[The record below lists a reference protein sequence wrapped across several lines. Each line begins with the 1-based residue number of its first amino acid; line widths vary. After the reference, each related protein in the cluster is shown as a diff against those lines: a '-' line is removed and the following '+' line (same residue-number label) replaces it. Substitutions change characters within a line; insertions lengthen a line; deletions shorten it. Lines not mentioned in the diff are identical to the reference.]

1 MMKWVIAAGVM
12 AATALGSA
20 GHAQTALRSETRKA
34 AEPGR
39 AVAPVAAEAVSI
51 SPRPDGMDLHVGRRL
66 MRITAL
72 DGDIVR
78 VRIGL
83 AGTLPADESWA
94 VLQSAR
100 RTSAKVRA
108 VANGFA
114 AGSLVVTAD
123 PATGRLSVTDTSGRL
138 LYREAETPS
147 ARDGSG
153 FQLVQQM
160 PEDAHYFGLG
170 DKTGPLDRRGQA
182 FTLWNT
188 DSYGFQESTDPIY
201 KSIPFFVQVSNDG
214 HASGLL
220 MDNNWRSFFDFG
232 RTDRGLLRFG
242 AESGPID
249 YYILAGPTTK
259 DVVERYARLTG
270 PSPLPPSWSLGFQ
283 QSRWSYMSAAEV
295 RDIAAHHRKDGIPL
309 DTIYLDIDYQD
320 RSRPFTVNA
329 KTFPD
334 LPGLARDLKGE
345 GIRLVAITD
354 LHIADAPNQGY
365 TPFDSGMAGDQFVK
379 NAAGRLYVA
388 NVWPGASVFPDFTR
402 AKTRDWWGSL
412 YKGFVGDGIAGFW
425 NDMNEP
431 AVFDVATKT
440 MPLDNRHRIEEPG
453 FATRTAT
460 HAEIHNVYGME
471 NSRAT
476 YEGLLK
482 LSPNER
488 PFVLTRASY
497 AGGQRYAA
505 TWTGDNSSSWNHL
518 RLSVSQLV
526 NLGMSGFAWSGADVG
541 GFAGVP
547 TADLL
552 TRWIEIAAFQPI
564 FRDHSAAGTP
574 HQEVWVHGPQQE
586 AIRKR
591 YIEARYR
598 LMPYFY
604 AVADETAR
612 TGLPMMRPVFMT
624 YPEALTASCDTSGDF
639 LVGDRLLVAPPNTPE
654 SPESYNI
661 CLPKGGWY
669 DYWTGGLAPAK
680 PYEAPKLDRLPVY
693 VRAGTILPRQPLV
706 QSTMETPNGPLE
718 LAVYAGPNCAG
729 TLYADDGH
737 SLDYQRGVFL
747 RQQLSCT
754 MTPKGLTLAFAK
766 REGSWKPWWKTMTV
780 SVYGWKGLPHAS
792 LGGRDLPA
800 SVDAGGVLHVTL
812 PDQPGAASVVI
823 GG

>member
-1 MMKWVIAAGVM
+1 MRFAMLAGV
-12 AATALGSA
+12 AAVAFGSA
-20 GHAQTALRSETRKA
+20 AMAQVTPPAETKKA

-39 AVAPVAAEAVSI
+39 SVASAPVESVSI
-51 SPRPDGMDLHVGRRL
+51 TPRADGMELHIGKRL
-66 MRITAL
+66 VQITAL
-72 DGDIVR
+72 EGDIVR
-78 VRIGL
+78 VRVGL
-83 AGTLPADESWA
+83 GGVLPADESWA
-94 VLQSAR
+94 VPQAVRQASV
-100 RTSAKVRA
+100 KVRA

-123 PATGRLSVTDTSGRL
+123 PMTGRLIVADGAGRSV
-138 LYREAETPS
+138 YREASVPS
-147 ARDGSG
+147 VRDGDG

-182 FTLWNT
+182 FTLWDT
-188 DSYGFQESTDPIY
+188 DAFGFQESTDPIY
-201 KSIPFFVQVSNDG
+201 KSIPFVLQVSNDG

-220 MDNNWRSFFDFG
+220 MDNTWRSFFDFG

-242 AESGPID
+242 SENGPID

-259 DVVERYARLTG
+259 DVVQRYAKLTG
-270 PSPLPPSWSLGFQ
+270 PSPLPPLWALGFQ
-283 QSRWSYMSAAEV
+283 QSRYSYMSAVEV
-295 RDIAAHHRKDGIPL
+295 RDIAGHYRRDRVPL
-309 DTIYLDIDYQD
+309 DVLYLDIAYQD
-320 RSRPFTVNA
+320 RNRPFTVDG

-334 LPGLARDLKGE
+334 LPGLVKDLKGQ
-345 GIRLVAITD
+345 GIRLVTITD
-354 LHIADAPNQGY
+354 LHIAAAPHQGY
-365 TPFDSGMAGDQFVK
+365 VPYDTGMAGDDFVK
-379 NAAGRLYVA
+379 NAAGNLYVA
-388 NVWPGASVFPDFTR
+388 PVWPGPSVFPDFTR
-402 AKTRDWWGSL
+402 AKTRDWWGGL
-412 YKGFVGDGIAGFW
+412 YKGFVTDGVAGFW

-431 AVFDVATKT
+431 AVFDTPTKT

-482 LSPNER
+482 LAPDER

-505 TWTGDNSSSWNHL
+505 TWTGDNTSSWNHL
-518 RLSVSQLV
+518 RLSVSQIV
-526 NLGMSGFAWSGADVG
+526 NLGLSGFAWSGADVG

-547 TADLL
+547 SADLL
-552 TRWIEIAAFQPI
+552 TRWIEVAAFQPI
-564 FRDHSAAGTP
+564 FRDHTTIGTP
-574 HQEVWVHGPQQE
+574 HQEVWVHGPQHE
-586 AIRKR
+586 AIRRR

-598 LMPYFY
+598 LMPYLY

-612 TGLPMMRPVFMT
+612 TGLPMMRPLFMT
-624 YPEALTASCDTSGDF
+624 YPEALTASCDTSNDF
-639 LVGDRLLVAPPNTPE
+639 LVGDRLLVAPPNQPE
-654 SPESYNI
+654 SPESYDI

-669 DYWTGGLAPAK
+669 DYWTGQAAPARVHET
-680 PYEAPKLDRLPVY
+680 PQLDRLPVY
-693 VRAGTILPRQPLV
+693 IRAGTILPRQPLV

-737 SLDYQRGVFL
+737 SLGYQHGAYL
-747 RQQLSCT
+747 RQPLSCT
-754 MTPKGLTLAFAK
+754 MTPKGMTLAFAK
-766 REGSWKPWWKTMTV
+766 RDGSWKPWWKTLTV
-780 SVYGWKGLPHAS
+780 SVYGWKGAAHAS
-792 LGGRDLPA
+792 MGGQNLPV
-800 SVDAGGVLHVTL
+800 SIDSGGVLHVSL
-812 PDQPGAASVVI
+812 PDQPGVASVTI

>member
-1 MMKWVIAAGVM
+1 MKNAMLAGPAVILLLA
-12 AATALGSA
+12 SA
-20 GHAQTALRSETRKA
+20 GHAQVAPRAETRKA

-39 AVAPVAAEAVSI
+39 AVAPALAEAVSI
-51 SPRPDGMDLHVGRRL
+51 APRTDGMDVRIGRRL
-66 MRITAL
+66 VRITAL
-72 DGDIVR
+72 AGDMVR
-78 VRIGL
+78 VRVGIDGV
-83 AGTLPADESWA
+83 LPADESWA
-94 VLQSAR
+94 VPQA
-100 RTSAKVRA
+100 VRA
-108 VANGFA
+108 ASSRVRAIAGGFA
-114 AGSLVVTAD
+114 AGSLMVTAD
-123 PATGRLSVTDTSGRL
+123 AATGRLSVADTSGRML
-138 LYREAETPS
+138 FREAEVPS
-147 ARDGSG
+147 ARDSSG
-153 FQLVQQM
+153 FQIVQQM

-188 DSYGFQESTDPIY
+188 DAFGFQESTDPIY
-201 KSIPFFVQVSNDG
+201 KSIPLFVQVSNDG
-214 HASGLL
+214 HAAGLL
-220 MDNNWRSFFDFG
+220 MDNSWRSFFDFG

-259 DVVERYARLTG
+259 DVVERYAKLTG
-270 PSPLPPSWSLGFQ
+270 PSPLPPLWLLGFQ

-295 RDIAAHHRKDGIPL
+295 RDIAAHYRKDAVPL
-309 DTIYLDIDYQD
+309 DVLWLDIDYQD
-320 RSRPFTVNA
+320 RNRPFTVNT

-334 LPGLARDLKGE
+334 LGGVARDMKAQ

-354 LHIADAPNQGY
+354 LHIADAPDQGY
-365 TPFDSGMAGDQFVK
+365 VPYDSGMAGDEFVK
-379 NAAGRLYVA
+379 TAAGKPYVA
-388 NVWPGASVFPDFTR
+388 PVWPGASLFPDFTR
-402 AKTRDWWGSL
+402 AKTRDWWGGL
-412 YKGFVGDGIAGFW
+412 YKGFVDDGIAGFW

-431 AVFDVATKT
+431 AVFDTATKT

-476 YEGLLK
+476 YEGLQK
-482 LSPNER
+482 LAPNER

-518 RLSVSQLV
+518 RMTVPQLV
-526 NLGMSGFAWSGADVG
+526 NLGLSGFAWSGADVG

-547 TADLL
+547 SADLL
-552 TRWIEIAAFQPI
+552 TRWIELAAFQPI
-564 FRDHSAAGTP
+564 FRDHTAAGTP

-586 AIRKR
+586 AIRRR

-598 LMPYFY
+598 LMPYLY
-604 AVADETAR
+604 ALADETAR

-624 YPEALTASCDTSGDF
+624 YPDALTAQCDSSGDF
-639 LVGDRLLVAPPNTPE
+639 LVGDRLLVAPANQPE
-654 SPESYNI
+654 SAESYDI

-669 DYWTGGLAPAK
+669 DYWTGQIAPAK
-680 PYEAPKLDRLPVY
+680 PHETPRLDRLPVY

-718 LAVYAGPNCAG
+718 LAVYPGVDCAG
-729 TLYADDGH
+729 SLYADDGH

-747 RQQLSCT
+747 RQQLSCA
-754 MTPKGLTLAFAK
+754 MTPKGMTLSFAR

-780 SVYGWKGLPHAS
+780 SVYGWKGAPGAS

-800 SVDAGGVLHVTL
+800 SLDGDGVLHVTL
-812 PDQPGAASVVI
+812 PDQAAPATVVI